1 MTTTHS
7 AAALLGW
14 GVQALAYLDQSAPP
28 ISKGPLALPKDFT
41 PVTRHWH
48 GQQEPKADHR
58 DDEPL
63 VDAMEWDGGAAD
75 ELEPM

>member
-1 MTTTHS
+1 MVTTTHS

-14 GVQALAYLDQSAPP
+14 LDPAQ
-28 ISKGPLALPKDFT
+28 
-41 PVTRHWH
+41 VTRHWH
-48 GQQEPKADHR
+48 GQQEPKPDHR

-75 ELEPM
+75 YLEPM